1 MSIPYGGGKHL
12 WVLTFADFTTLWK
25 MTYAFVLIYATC
37 VSLTKASI
45 LLFYRRVFG
54 TNIAH
59 HICMGLVVGYWVAI
73 ITAWFS
79 GCRPA
84 SFFWEQF
91 TNPEAKGTCM
101 NTSLFYFVNG
111 ICAMLIDIAILCVP
125 IPTRK
130 LHRNESHIWI
140 RSSLTGLVIKLQMPK
155 GQKVAVAGILLLGA
169 LYVSPKYFQRCYT
182 Y

>member
-54 TNIAH
+54 TNWAH
-59 HICMGLVVGYWVAI
+59 HVCMGLVIGYWVAI

-111 ICAMLIDIAILCVP
+111 ICAMLIDIGILCVP

-130 LHRNESHIWI
+130 LI
-140 RSSLTGLVIKLQMPK
+140 RSRVSSLSVG
-155 GQKVAVAGILLLGA
+155 
-169 LYVSPKYFQRCYT
+169 
-182 Y
+182 